1 MLNKD
6 FSSAVKICWDI
17 LLRSSFN
24 VKLLFFSAC
33 MLDLITVALS
43 VAAPAVL
50 KMLID
55 SSSTEKAVADVS
67 WLGAAYGITWLSAEL
82 LLRLRGALATIVVE
96 KLKFEATKRLCLNSV
111 FNLDLKVKDT
121 PSGIFATK
129 LSQTNVA
136 LPMFVDGL
144 VWQIIPLLVR
154 LVFSISLLF
163 QFVSAIYSV
172 LLAVTVVAFIVISF
186 FSYKGVGEKQKMSNM
201 SAQSAYWKILDAL
214 KNKPII
220 IAHAEEKAEFERI
233 EEALLASTRSA
244 IGVVNFSQ
252 IVSSLQVIALGIG
265 LTAITLLSARDL
277 SGGAISIGDFVQINA
292 YVLQFVFPISY
303 VGMVLSAIKRT
314 SVTIAEISQ
323 LLRMPCFLPD
333 VPEKIRALAPPA
345 ITLDKVSV
353 KSLDGEMLLKNISF
367 YIKSGSSLA
376 VVGNSG
382 AGKTTLVK
390 AILGL
395 IEVSGGLIK
404 IDEQELCGNS
414 VINFRKNVGYVPQEP
429 FLFDRPV
436 KDNIFGSASFG
447 RLEIKRIL
455 EISGIYGDQ
464 GLLEFGFSNN
474 LSGGEKQ
481 RISFARAVA
490 RYPSVIILDEPTS
503 SLDQVTKKIL
513 SAAIYSD
520 LCAATRII
528 ITHDLEEARKAE
540 NILVMENGQIIEFGS
555 HLSLLKADGWYAK
568 HWSMLAM
575 NPT

>member
-277 SGGAISIGDFVQINA
+277 SGG
-292 YVLQFVFPISY
+292 L
-303 VGMVLSAIKRT
+303 
-314 SVTIAEISQ
+314 
-323 LLRMPCFLPD
+323 
-333 VPEKIRALAPPA
+333 
-345 ITLDKVSV
+345 
-353 KSLDGEMLLKNISF
+353 
-367 YIKSGSSLA
+367 
-376 VVGNSG
+376 
-382 AGKTTLVK
+382 
-390 AILGL
+390 
-395 IEVSGGLIK
+395 
-404 IDEQELCGNS
+404 
-414 VINFRKNVGYVPQEP
+414 FR
-429 FLFDRPV
+429 
-436 KDNIFGSASFG
+436 
-447 RLEIKRIL
+447 
-455 EISGIYGDQ
+455 
-464 GLLEFGFSNN
+464 
-474 LSGGEKQ
+474 
-481 RISFARAVA
+481 
-490 RYPSVIILDEPTS
+490 
-503 SLDQVTKKIL
+503 
-513 SAAIYSD
+513 
-520 LCAATRII
+520 
-528 ITHDLEEARKAE
+528 
-540 NILVMENGQIIEFGS
+540 
-555 HLSLLKADGWYAK
+555 
-568 HWSMLAM
+568 
-575 NPT
+575 